1 MQAIVAAVDRI
12 ESNDGSK
19 ASKSNNSET
28 SGKLA
33 AGKVAKGG
41 PGKENTKPAAKKNKA
56 TVTTN
61 KPRKK
66 SEKPRMKSAY
76 TMFCAAQRPI
86 IKGEHPPLG

>member
-41 PGKENTKPAAKKNKA
+41 HSHHKQA
-56 TVTTN
+56 TEEV
-61 KPRKK
+61 
-66 SEKPRMKSAY
+66 
-76 TMFCAAQRPI
+76 
-86 IKGEHPPLG
+86 